1 VTISQASS
9 TDPAD
14 TAVSEPKGVGLDRT
28 DAIVATIVGLVV
40 VLAYLRTIAP
50 GLLIDD
56 SGEFQTMT
64 RLLGHTH
71 PTGYEVYTVMGR
83 IFSTVPIGDLA
94 TRVAAFSSF
103 MGGVAAALVYVVS
116 RLLRSPKAIAVIP
129 ALAFAV
135 APTVW
140 SQGIIAEVYTPAAAF
155 AAAIIAS
162 LLLWQRTGS
171 SRWLLAAG
179 VVGGMSLGVHFSIGL
194 YLPAIAVF
202 VILVAWSR
210 SGGVFSKEAWRATWL
225 PAIIGA
231 LAGIAVALVLFVV
244 VDLVN
249 PPSQYFDAVV
259 APAHS
264 AWDLQPGQI
273 DGVFERLKFDWTA
286 RQFSGLM
293 FTQEGL
299 MAERW
304 AAFKTSV
311 PTEIA
316 LPLLFS
322 ALVGIVWLAWRNWR
336 ASVFVIV
343 ALATQLIYAFNYD
356 IGDMIYVFYIPAYM
370 LLVLLA
376 GAGITAMAEGIGKI
390 PVVPATAAA
399 VGVALVAFAFGVYPI
414 ASENNT
420 YLAEG
425 TTPPYEFDGY
435 PYDDYVAEILHP
447 ALFATIADLPDDSI
461 VFVDWYMLYPS
472 FWVAH
477 VEQGRTD
484 LMFHETY
491 PADDQD
497 GLAESTVTYVIEQAA
512 VRPVYVSERIP
523 ELTAAGL
530 SYAPARIGPTKL
542 LKVVTP

>member
-1 VTISQASS
+1 MN
-9 TDPAD
+9 
-14 TAVSEPKGVGLDRT
+14 EPKGTGLNRT
-28 DAIVATIVGLVV
+28 DAAIAAVVGFLVFA
-40 VLAYLRTIAP
+40 AYLRTIAP
-50 GLLIDD
+50 GLLVDD
-56 SGEFQTMT
+56 SAEFQTMT

-71 PTGYEVYTVMGR
+71 PTGYEVYTVLGR
-83 IFSTVPIGDLA
+83 VFSAIPIGDLA
-94 TRVAAFSSF
+94 TRVTAFSSF

-155 AAAIIAS
+155 AAGIIAS
-162 LLLWQRTGS
+162 LLLWQRTNRR
-171 SRWLLAAG
+171 RWLAAAG
-179 VVGGMSLGVHFSIGL
+179 ILGGLSLGIHFSTGL

-202 VILVAWSR
+202 ILAVAWSR
-210 SGGVFSKEAWRATWL
+210 PEGAFSKDALRRTWL
-225 PAIIGA
+225 PALGGA
-231 LAGIAVALVLFVV
+231 AAGILAAIVLFVV
-244 VDLVN
+244 VDLVD

-259 APAHS
+259 APSHS
-264 AWDLQPGQI
+264 AWDLEPGQI

-304 AAFKTSV
+304 TDFKTSV

-316 LPLLFS
+316 MPLLLS
-322 ALVGIVWLAWRNWR
+322 ALIGTIWLGWRNWR
-336 ASVFVIV
+336 AALFVVV
-343 ALATQLIYAFNYD
+343 ALATQLVYAFNYD

-370 LLVLLA
+370 LLALMA
-376 GAGITAMAEGIGKI
+376 GAGLAAIVEGLGKI
-390 PVVPATAAA
+390 PGLPASAAA
-399 VGVALVAFAFGVYPI
+399 AGVAVIALVFGVYPV
-414 ASENNT
+414 ASANAG
-420 YLAEG
+420 YLADG
-425 TTPPYEFDGY
+425 TTPPYEYESY
-435 PYDDYVAEILHP
+435 PYDDYVATIMHP
-447 ALFATIADLPDDSI
+447 GLAATVADLPDNAI
-461 VFVDWYMLYPS
+461 VFVDWGMLYPN

-491 PADDQD
+491 PADDQE
-497 GLAESTVTYVIEQAA
+497 GIAESAVAYIVEQSA

-523 ELTAAGL
+523 ELTAAGVT
-530 SYAPARIGPTKL
+530 YAPARIGPTKL
-542 LKVVTP
+542 LKVVP